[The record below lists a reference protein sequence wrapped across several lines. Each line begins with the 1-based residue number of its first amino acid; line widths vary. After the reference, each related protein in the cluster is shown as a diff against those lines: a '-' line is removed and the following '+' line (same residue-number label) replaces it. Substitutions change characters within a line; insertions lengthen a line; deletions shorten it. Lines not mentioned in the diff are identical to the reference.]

1 MKLFRVFYLRSVLTE
16 CDALR
21 IINPRD
27 IGPPDG
33 ILCAVGN
40 HDVSAGCGG
49 IYLPG
54 GRVSIGGA
62 ALVDGEGTE
71 ADAHSQAEADA
82 HTVVHITQ
90 PGTYVL
96 SGELSA
102 GQIAVDLGEGAET
115 DPEAVVTLVL
125 DGVDI
130 TCTVAPAVMLSLIH
144 ICAGQGY

>member
-62 ALVDGEGTE
+62 ALVDAVEH
-71 ADAHSQAEADA
+71 HSGCHSTGDVNTVKDQGNDSLWVRFRAFPQIHGDLSCRELTAENISAR
-82 HTVVHITQ
+82 
-90 PGTYVL
+90 L
-96 SGELSA
+96 SD
-102 GQIAVDLGEGAET
+102 VNH
-115 DPEAVVTLVL
+115 
-125 DGVDI
+125 GVGVCLRLRVSI
-130 TCTVAPAVMLSLIH
+130 RLCTFSVGNALPL
-144 ICAGQGY
+144 